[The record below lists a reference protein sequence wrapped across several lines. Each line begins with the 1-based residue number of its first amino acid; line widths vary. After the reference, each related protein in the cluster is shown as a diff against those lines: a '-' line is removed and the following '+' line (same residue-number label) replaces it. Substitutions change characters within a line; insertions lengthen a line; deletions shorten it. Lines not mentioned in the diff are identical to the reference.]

1 MGEFLKLFFVPRSD
15 VLACT
20 INMVATAALPVS
32 AAREFESTSASESQP
47 RALPIELAVVVPTF
61 NERDNISLLVPAL
74 EKALPAIQW
83 ELIFVDDNS
92 PDGTG
97 ECIRRLAAT
106 DRRIR
111 VLERIGRRGLSSA
124 CIEGMLATPAPYIAV
139 MDADLQ
145 HDERVLPKLL
155 ELMKSED
162 LDIAVGSRNL
172 AGGSCEGFSAWRLWL
187 SSMGSR
193 MGRLVC
199 RSEVSDPMSGFFLV
213 NRAFF
218 RQTAHRLSGAGFKIL
233 VDLLAS
239 SPRPVRVGE
248 VPYHFRR
255 RQLGESKLDV
265 RAELEY
271 LYLILDKT
279 IGRIVPTRFV
289 LFVLVGSAGLVI
301 HLSTLG
307 LLYGWEKTSFK
318 VAQLAGTIMAMTF
331 NFLLNNVVTFRDRQ
345 LRGWRLASG
354 LLTFYAAC
362 SLGAVINVSFAQSL
376 FHLGFAWYVAGLA
389 GMAVSSVW
397 NYGVNLVLTWRRNS
411 SSAAS
416 ATRS

>member
-1 MGEFLKLFFVPRSD
+1 VD
-15 VLACT
+15 
-20 INMVATAALPVS
+20 
-32 AAREFESTSASESQP
+32 RE
-47 RALPIELAVVVPTF
+47 
-61 NERDNISLLVPAL
+61 
-74 EKALPAIQW
+74 
-83 ELIFVDDNS
+83 
-92 PDGTG
+92 
-97 ECIRRLAAT
+97 
-106 DRRIR
+106 
-111 VLERIGRRGLSSA
+111 
-124 CIEGMLATPAPYIAV
+124 
-139 MDADLQ
+139 
-145 HDERVLPKLL
+145 
-155 ELMKSED
+155 
-162 LDIAVGSRNL
+162 
-172 AGGSCEGFSAWRLWL
+172 
-187 SSMGSR
+187 
-193 MGRLVC
+193 
-199 RSEVSDPMSGFFLV
+199 
-213 NRAFF
+213 FF

-265 RAELEY
+265 RVELEY
-271 LYLILDKT
+271 LYLILDKA
-279 IGRIVPTRFV
+279 IGRVVPTRFV
-289 LFVLVGSAGLVI
+289 LFVLVGSAGLLI

-318 VAQLAGTIMAMTF
+318 VAQLAGTIVAMTF
-331 NFLLNNVVTFRDRQ
+331 NFLLNNVVTFRDRR

-376 FHLGFAWYVAGLA
+376 FHLGLAWYIAGLA

-416 ATRS
+416 AIRS

>member
-162 LDIAVGSRNL
+162 LDIAVASRNL

-307 LLYGWEKTSFK
+307 QLYGWEKTSFK
-318 VAQLAGTIMAMTF
+318 VAQLAGTIVAMTF

>member
-1 MGEFLKLFFVPRSD
+1 
-15 VLACT
+15 
-20 INMVATAALPVS
+20 MVATAALPVS

-162 LDIAVGSRNL
+162 LDIAVASRNL

-307 LLYGWEKTSFK
+307 QLYGWEKTSFK
-318 VAQLAGTIMAMTF
+318 VAQLAGTIVAMTF